1 MKALSEAPAPT
12 APPLAPSTR
21 IIAAEALAQ
30 ALPFD
35 IDDLSAAQ
43 ALPERRLTSRDLG
56 NETAR
61 AAYAMGRRRGW
72 EQGFRAGHTQ
82 GMDEGLGNLAQSQV
96 RTVATLAKD
105 LGRVIE
111 SFRAEM
117 GALESQVAS
126 DMVSL
131 AIDIARE
138 VLRREPVL
146 GEAALLPAAR
156 EALHALGEGASRLEI
171 HLHPEDAAM
180 LVPHLE
186 SVHAGKCVVRE
197 EAGLPRGACR
207 VEADT
212 GVAEAGFEQRWQAVM
227 ATLGRDEEP
236 LP

>member
-1 MKALSEAPAPT
+1 MTKASSDAAQPT
-12 APPLAPSTR
+12 TR
-21 IIAAEALAQ
+21 IIAAESLAEV
-30 ALPFD
+30 APFD
-35 IDDLSAAQ
+35 LDELSNAAP
-43 ALPERRLTSRDLG
+43 LPQRRLTSRDLG

-72 EQGFRAGHTQ
+72 EQGWRAGQAQ
-82 GMDEGLGNLAQSQV
+82 GLAEGLQGLGQAQA
-96 RTVATLAKD
+96 RTATSMAGE
-105 LGRVIE
+105 LGRAID

-117 GALESQVAS
+117 ASLESQVAS
-126 DMVSL
+126 DLVSL

-138 VLRREPVL
+138 VLRREPAL

-171 HLHPEDAAM
+171 HLHPDDAAT

-186 SVHAGKCVVRE
+186 AVQQGACTVRE
-197 EAGLPRGACR
+197 DPLLPRGGCR
-207 VEADT
+207 GEADT
-212 GVAEAGFEQRWQAVM
+212 GVAEAGFEHRWQAVM